1 MGATHA
7 IVETLPGMNYNYWQ
21 KRYME
26 MENRGKDMTVRE
38 VLAAS
43 IKDIRMKIQE
53 HERLLEHFNE
63 TGQPGMPEMH
73 LMNYRIDQRLKKV
86 ILEAIEILENS
97 RKAFKSKELETL
109 RKKLIRVLAEDT
121 QL

>member
-1 MGATHA
+1 
-7 IVETLPGMNYNYWQ
+7 
-21 KRYME
+21 ME
-26 MENRGKDMTVRE
+26 IEARSKDMTVRE

-53 HERLLEHFNE
+53 HETLFEHFNE
-63 TGQPGMPEMH
+63 NGQPGV
-73 LMNYRIDQRLKKV
+73 LDLQLVNYRSDQRFKSV
-86 ILEAIEILENS
+86 ILEAIEILDNS
-97 RKAFKSKELETL
+97 RKTFKSKTLEAL

>member
-1 MGATHA
+1 
-7 IVETLPGMNYNYWQ
+7 
-21 KRYME
+21 
-26 MENRGKDMTVRE
+26 MTMRE

-53 HERLLEHFNE
+53 HEKLFEHFNE
-63 TGQPGMPEMH
+63 EGEPGV
-73 LMNYRIDQRLKKV
+73 LDLQLVNYRSDQRLKKV

-97 RKAFKSKELETL
+97 RKAFKSKELEAL
-109 RKKLIRVLAEDT
+109 RKNLIRVLAEDT